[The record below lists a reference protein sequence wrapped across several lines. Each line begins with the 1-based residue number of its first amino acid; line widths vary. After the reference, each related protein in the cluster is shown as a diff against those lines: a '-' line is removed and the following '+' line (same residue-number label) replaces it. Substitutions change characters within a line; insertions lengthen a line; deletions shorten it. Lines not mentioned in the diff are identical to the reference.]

1 MSDNTQTIEV
11 TTEQLF
17 KQIFAVRK
25 QMDPRELSSLF
36 DNLLVRDLNG
46 SVNVRTILLVLP
58 LFWKHGW
65 INEEQV
71 QKFQDT
77 FIDVIQQERAEHHP
91 EVDRLPRS
99 EINSENPDVVVVAPL
114 QKDRTLREL
123 AGLFKPGQE
132 ERFAQDHL
140 KPLVLEYLYDSFAN
154 PADYQQKGLGRWVF
168 KLLSK
173 VVDPDNML
181 NGLSSTMQFNWKDD
195 GLSSTMQFNWKDDG
209 LDTNVSMDIFL
220 SKKSLMK
227 AGDSKPEQTMKIKV

>member
-1 MSDNTQTIEV
+1 MNANTQTIEL
-11 TTEQLF
+11 TTEKLF
-17 KQIFAVRK
+17 KQIFAVRN
-25 QMDPRELSSLF
+25 QMDPKELSKIF

-65 INEEQV
+65 VSEEQV
-71 QKFQDT
+71 QRFQDK
-77 FIDVIQQERAEHHP
+77 FIEVIQQERAKHHP

-99 EINSENPDVVVVAPL
+99 EINADNPDVVVVAPL
-114 QKDRTLREL
+114 QQDRTLREL

-195 GLSSTMQFNWKDDG
+195 GL
-209 LDTNVSMDIFL
+209 DTNVSMDIFL

-227 AGDSKPEQTMKIKV
+227 AGDGKPEQTMKIKI